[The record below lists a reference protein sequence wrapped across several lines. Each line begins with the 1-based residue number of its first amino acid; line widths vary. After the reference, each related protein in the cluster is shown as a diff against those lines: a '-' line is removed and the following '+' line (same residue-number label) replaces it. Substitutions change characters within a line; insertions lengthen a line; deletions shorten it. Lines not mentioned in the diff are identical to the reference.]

1 MFAQT
6 RSTELSEV
14 WTLSRVKVTPRDGDH
29 VQNALQ
35 RQRFIVPSIALA
47 GPAQSLTSGDLDGKR
62 EETKNNTHLFTVR
75 KSTRGVLATSDLQKY
90 TSNISLSA
98 LLVFKL

>member
-14 WTLSRVKVTPRDGDH
+14 WTLSRVKVTARDGDH

-62 EETKNNTHLFTVR
+62 RKK